1 MQLIT
6 ESNNFI
12 FIRDDLKA
20 GSRNFALLFFF
31 FVKFKHIYFISF
43 ICFFSYSHYINHDK
57 TLQEVLIKK

>member
-20 GSRNFALLFFF
+20 GSRNFALLFFLSSLNT
-31 FVKFKHIYFISF
+31 FISF
-43 ICFFSYSHYINHDK
+43 HLFVFLVTHI
-57 TLQEVLIKK
+57 T

>member
-31 FVKFKHIYFISF
+31 FCQV
-43 ICFFSYSHYINHDK
+43 
-57 TLQEVLIKK
+57 

>member
-1 MQLIT
+1 MQFIT

-12 FIRDDLKA
+12 FIRDGLKA
-20 GSRNFALLFFF
+20 GSRNFALLFF

>member
-20 GSRNFALLFFF
+20 GSRKFALLFFF
-31 FVKFKHIYFISF
+31 LSSLNTFISF
-43 ICFFSYSHYINHDK
+43 HLFVFLVTHI
-57 TLQEVLIKK
+57 T

>member
-31 FVKFKHIYFISF
+31 FLSSLNTFISF
-43 ICFFSYSHYINHDK
+43 HLFVFLVTHI
-57 TLQEVLIKK
+57 T

>member
-6 ESNNFI
+6 DSNNFT

-31 FVKFKHIYFISF
+31 VKFKHIYFISF
-43 ICFFSYSHYINHDK
+43 ICRVCRKHKLKRQNDY
-57 TLQEVLIKK
+57 Q

>member
-20 GSRNFALLFFF
+20 GSRNFALLGF
-31 FVKFKHIYFISF
+31 FVKFKRIYFISF
-43 ICFFSYSHYINHDK
+43 ICFFSYSHYIKHDK
-57 TLQEVLIKK
+57 TLHEVLIKK